1 MAGKNGLCHFSMRPF
16 FRMKSSFAPLCLG
29 DLKSKKGWLLKN
41 HHDGRILTNGGECKK
56 TKGEE

>member
-1 MAGKNGLCHFSMRPF
+1 
-16 FRMKSSFAPLCLG
+16 MKSSFAPLCLG